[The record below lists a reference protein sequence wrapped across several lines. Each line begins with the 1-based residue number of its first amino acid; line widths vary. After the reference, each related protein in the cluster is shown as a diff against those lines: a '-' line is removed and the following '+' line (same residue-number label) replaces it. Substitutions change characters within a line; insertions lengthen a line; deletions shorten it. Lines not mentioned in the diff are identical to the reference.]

1 MSRTRV
7 WLFGLTVVS
16 YVAIVIGVVTTS
28 KLVTLDW
35 QVMLWRPYK
44 QWPQI
49 HAFLDYFVVLGQRGP
64 TAVMVLAWL
73 GWRAWRHRTLHPLL
87 VFGTSLLLL
96 NITVGA
102 VKYGLGRL
110 GPHYATAVG
119 SSEMFAGGDIFPSG
133 HTANAVV
140 TWGVLAYLATTP
152 RARRWGSIASALLAL
167 AVGATTVYLGT
178 HWVSDVLL
186 GWAAGLLI
194 LLALPWFEPFMAK
207 AEEWIFG
214 SWRRLRA
221 RRTRRTAPGT
231 TIPAAPAA
239 PATPGRH
246 NGEGEPDR
254 ETVGSGAQ
262 VTAAS
267 GAPGSSG
274 TPASTGGAAAPPGS
288 AVPAGASASSGATV
302 GVSSATA
309 VTGPP
314 IGSATGSTAGAPVT
328 APSGPAPGTSG
339 GSHTP
344 TRPPTVR
351 GERTPPGAV
360 ASRRRPADRPTTRQV
375 PPLSQASS
383 AAHGP
388 HPR

>member
-7 WLFGLTVVS
+7 WLFGATLAV
-16 YVAIVIGVVTTS
+16 YVAIVVGVLTTS

-73 GWRAWRHRTLHPLL
+73 GWRAWRHRTLYPLL
-87 VFGTSLLLL
+87 VLGTSLLLL

-110 GPHYATAVG
+110 GPHYATTVG
-119 SSEMFAGGDIFPSG
+119 SAEMFAGGDIFPSG

-167 AVGATTVYLGT
+167 GVGATTVYLGT

-194 LLALPWFEPFMAK
+194 LLALPWFEPAMAT
-207 AEEWIFG
+207 AEAHLTAGWARLFHRRG
-214 SWRRLRA
+214 S
-221 RRTRRTAPGT
+221 
-231 TIPAAPAA
+231 
-239 PATPGRH
+239 ATPH
-246 NGEGEPDR
+246 
-254 ETVGSGAQ
+254 V
-262 VTAAS
+262 V
-267 GAPGSSG
+267 
-274 TPASTGGAAAPPGS
+274 PA
-288 AVPAGASASSGATV
+288 AVPAGVLARQDGDADGTAAAGRRTVAAGGAAGAAANPAGTAAATGAANGPHTGSPARPPAGRQTAGRHERTTTTPAGSRRPPAERPRPANPLV
-302 GVSSATA
+302 HQQARGRGVS
-309 VTGPP
+309 G
-314 IGSATGSTAGAPVT
+314 
-328 APSGPAPGTSG
+328 
-339 GSHTP
+339 
-344 TRPPTVR
+344 
-351 GERTPPGAV
+351 
-360 ASRRRPADRPTTRQV
+360 
-375 PPLSQASS
+375 
-383 AAHGP
+383 
-388 HPR
+388 

>member
-1 MSRTRV
+1 MRTDNGPDRAAERPASRGLPRMSRTRV
-7 WLFGLTVVS
+7 WLFGLTVAS
-16 YVAIVIGVVTTS
+16 YVAIVVGVVTTS

-87 VFGTSLLLL
+87 VLGTSLLLL

-110 GPHYATAVG
+110 GPHYATTVG
-119 SSEMFAGGDIFPSG
+119 SAEMFAGGDIFPSG

-167 AVGATTVYLGT
+167 GVGATTVYLGT

-207 AEEWIFG
+207 AEDWITG
-214 SWRRLRA
+214 GWHRVRG

-231 TIPAAPAA
+231 ALPAAPAL
-239 PATPGRH
+239 PGRPS
-246 NGEGEPDR
+246 GGGEPDR
-254 ETVGSGAQ
+254 ETVGSTAQ
-262 VTAAS
+262 
-267 GAPGSSG
+267 
-274 TPASTGGAAAPPGS
+274 
-288 AVPAGASASSGATV
+288 
-302 GVSSATA
+302 
-309 VTGPP
+309 
-314 IGSATGSTAGAPVT
+314 VT
-328 APSGPAPGTSG
+328 APSGASAAPVGPSAVTAPAGVAASSAPSASVSSAAVSATSTAPGG
-339 GSHTP
+339 GHTP
-344 TRPPTVR
+344 SRPPTVR

-360 ASRRRPADRPTTRQV
+360 GSRRRPVDRQSARPV

-388 HPR
+388 RPR

>member
-7 WLFGLTVVS
+7 WLFGATLAV
-16 YVAIVIGVVTTS
+16 YVAIVVGVLTTS

-73 GWRAWRHRTLHPLL
+73 GWRGWRHRTLYPLL
-87 VFGTSLLLL
+87 VLGTSLLLL

-110 GPHYATAVG
+110 GPHYATTVG
-119 SSEMFAGGDIFPSG
+119 SAEMFAGGDIFPSG

-167 AVGATTVYLGT
+167 GVGATTVYLGT

-194 LLALPWFEPFMAK
+194 LLALPWFEPMMAL
-207 AEEWIFG
+207 AETYLAAGW
-214 SWRRLRA
+214 SRLVHRR
-221 RRTRRTAPGT
+221 
-231 TIPAAPAA
+231 
-239 PATPGRH
+239 
-246 NGEGEPDR
+246 
-254 ETVGSGAQ
+254 
-262 VTAAS
+262 
-267 GAPGSSG
+267 
-274 TPASTGGAAAPPGS
+274 GGATLHAA
-288 AVPAGASASSGATV
+288 AVPAGALARQEGEADGTAAAGRRTVTSGGAA
-302 GVSSATA
+302 GGTA
-309 VTGPP
+309 G
-314 IGSATGSTAGAPVT
+314 GTAGAGT
-328 APSGPAPGTSG
+328 AAAPGGPHAGTSA
-339 GSHTP
+339 
-344 TRPPTVR
+344 RPPAGR
-351 GERTPPGAV
+351 QAPGRHERTTTTPAG
-360 ASRRRPADRPTTRQV
+360 SRRPPAERPRPPANHPAR
-375 PPLSQASS
+375 S
-383 AAHGP
+383 A
-388 HPR
+388 

>member
-1 MSRTRV
+1 MRTDDRLDRAAERPAHRALGRMSRTRV
-7 WLFGLTVVS
+7 WLFGATLAV
-16 YVAIVIGVVTTS
+16 YVAIVVGVLTTS

-87 VFGTSLLLL
+87 VLGTSLLLL

-110 GPHYATAVG
+110 GPHYATSVG
-119 SSEMFAGGDIFPSG
+119 SAEMFAGGDIFPSG

-167 AVGATTVYLGT
+167 GVGATTVYLGT

-194 LLALPWFEPFMAK
+194 LLALPWFEPLIAR
-207 AEEWIFG
+207 AETAVFQLRDR
-214 SWRRLRA
+214 RRLSR
-221 RRTRRTAPGT
+221 PL
-231 TIPAAPAA
+231 PAPAPVPAGPVVPHTPLGSSQEGA
-239 PATPGRH
+239 PAR
-246 NGEGEPDR
+246 EP
-254 ETVGSGAQ
+254 VGSGAR
-262 VTAAS
+262 TPRAPAYL
-267 GAPGSSG
+267 APGPHLNRS
-274 TPASTGGAAAPPGS
+274 
-288 AVPAGASASSGATV
+288 
-302 GVSSATA
+302 
-309 VTGPP
+309 
-314 IGSATGSTAGAPVT
+314 
-328 APSGPAPGTSG
+328 
-339 GSHTP
+339 
-344 TRPPTVR
+344 
-351 GERTPPGAV
+351 ERTPVTPVG
-360 ASRRRPADRPTTRQV
+360 SRRPPHADRAHPERV
-375 PPLSQASS
+375 PRGGTAS
-383 AAHGP
+383 AARPLTGG
-388 HPR
+388 

>member
-7 WLFGLTVVS
+7 WLFGLTVAS
-16 YVAIVIGVVTTS
+16 YVAIVVGVLTTS

-87 VFGTSLLLL
+87 VLGTSLLLL

-110 GPHYATAVG
+110 GPHYATTVG
-119 SSEMFAGGDIFPSG
+119 SAEMFAGGDIFPSG

-167 AVGATTVYLGT
+167 GVGATTVYLGT

-194 LLALPWFEPFMAK
+194 LLALPWFEPFMSK
-207 AEEWIFG
+207 AEYWLTG
-214 SWRRLRA
+214 AWRRFRA
-221 RRTRRTAPGT
+221 RRAAPGAGT
-231 TIPAAPAA
+231 PAAPV
-239 PATPGRH
+239 PAGQQS
-246 NGEGEPDR
+246 GEGEPDR
-254 ETVGSGAQ
+254 ETVGTAAQ
-262 VTAAS
+262 VA
-267 GAPGSSG
+267 
-274 TPASTGGAAAPPGS
+274 
-288 AVPAGASASSGATV
+288 
-302 GVSSATA
+302 
-309 VTGPP
+309 
-314 IGSATGSTAGAPVT
+314 
-328 APSGPAPGTSG
+328 APSGAPAPGTVVTTPAPVAAPAASAAGSASAG
-339 GSHTP
+339 GHSP
-344 TRPPTVR
+344 GRPATVR
-351 GERTPPGAV
+351 GERTPPGSGGA
-360 ASRRRPADRPTTRQV
+360 RRRPVDRQIVRPV

-383 AAHGP
+383 VARGP
-388 HPR
+388 RPR

>member
-1 MSRTRV
+1 V
-7 WLFGLTVVS
+7 WLFGLTVVA

-87 VFGTSLLLL
+87 VLGTSLLLL

-110 GPHYATAVG
+110 GPHYATTVG
-119 SSEMFAGGDIFPSG
+119 SAEMFAGGDIFPSG

-167 AVGATTVYLGT
+167 GVGATTVYLGT

-194 LLALPWFEPFMAK
+194 LLALPWFEPFMART
-207 AEEWIFG
+207 EDWLTGGWTRF
-214 SWRRLRA
+214 RTRRA
-221 RRTRRTAPGT
+221 RRRTVQVAAGGPAPHPAGQTDDGEPERESVGSAAAAGPGGSTATVAKTHAGTASGKATIASAAATTAPPVVTTPTTAAATNAPGT
-231 TIPAAPAA
+231 
-239 PATPGRH
+239 
-246 NGEGEPDR
+246 
-254 ETVGSGAQ
+254 
-262 VTAAS
+262 
-267 GAPGSSG
+267 
-274 TPASTGGAAAPPGS
+274 GGG
-288 AVPAGASASSGATV
+288 
-302 GVSSATA
+302 
-309 VTGPP
+309 
-314 IGSATGSTAGAPVT
+314 
-328 APSGPAPGTSG
+328 
-339 GSHTP
+339 HTP

-351 GERTPPGAV
+351 GERTPLSPVGG
-360 ASRRRPADRPTTRQV
+360 RRPGADRPAARPV

-383 AAHGP
+383 AARGP

>member
-7 WLFGLTVVS
+7 WLFALTVAS
-16 YVAIVIGVVTTS
+16 YVAIVVGVITTS

-87 VFGTSLLLL
+87 VLGTSLLLL

-110 GPHYATAVG
+110 GPHYATTVG
-119 SSEMFAGGDIFPSG
+119 SAEMFAGGDIFPSG

-167 AVGATTVYLGT
+167 GVGATTVYLGT

-194 LLALPWFEPFMAK
+194 LLALPWFEPFMSR
-207 AEEWIFG
+207 AEEWITGTWARF
-214 SWRRLRA
+214 RA
-221 RRTRRTAPGT
+221 RRAAPRTQP
-231 TIPAAPAA
+231 PAAPAG
-239 PATPGRH
+239 PARPGRGS
-246 NGEGEPDR
+246 GEGEPDR
-254 ETVGSGAQ
+254 ETVGTAAQ
-262 VTAAS
+262 VAAS
-267 GAPGSSG
+267 A
-274 TPASTGGAAAPPGS
+274 GAAGAAP
-288 AVPAGASASSGATV
+288 T
-302 GVSSATA
+302 
-309 VTGPP
+309 
-314 IGSATGSTAGAPVT
+314 
-328 APSGPAPGTSG
+328 GPAPAAASAPKPAPAASPTGTGSG
-339 GSHTP
+339 HAAG
-344 TRPPTVR
+344 RPPTVR

-360 ASRRRPADRPTTRQV
+360 GARRRPVDRQIMRPV
-375 PPLSQASS
+375 PPLSQAST
-383 AAHGP
+383 AARGP
-388 HPR
+388 RPR